1 MALVIGIAMIIPK
14 IEIAIKE
21 IVGGVRYD
29 CIVEC
34 LYMKRE
40 YYFLVLVLIIAA
52 ALRLSNLTATPPGLY
67 PDEAMNGNNA
77 LEAISTGNFKVFY
90 PENNGR
96 EGLFMNIQ
104 AGFIAALGNKPWALR
119 LPSAIFGILTVLGI
133 YFMAREM
140 RLGDAFFSNSNG
152 EPKKMF
158 GLDKNEFIALAAAFL
173 LAITFWHINFSRI
186 GFRAIMAPFFLTWSV
201 YFMLKAMKENSKLIW
216 SFIGGTVYGLG
227 IYSYISYRTTPLLM
241 GVILII
247 YMREAWL
254 EARLKQ
260 FFTRAF
266 IYIACSIIVFAPL
279 GLYFLQNPA
288 DFLGRTTQV
297 SVFIS
302 QTPLQDLSEN
312 VLKTLTMFNLQG
324 DGNWRHNI
332 SGAPQLYP
340 IVGLMFLLGFAISIS
355 SLFSRHRPK
364 AEPLIIFSAFLCG
377 FLPVVISNEGIPHA
391 LRAIIMIPPVILFGA
406 IGLAGFYEYL
416 VKHISIKTTDLGV
429 ILVAIFLVV
438 EAYVSY
444 FIIWGQNPNVPGAF
458 AQNYADMANE
468 ANKVPLSTPKII
480 IVTAG
485 GTDVRGFPTAAQ
497 TFMFL
502 TDTWKPEEQKAKNF
516 IYLKPEQVPGFVAP
530 EGAVI
535 RFID

>member
-1 MALVIGIAMIIPK
+1 MALVTGIAVIIPK
-14 IEIAIKE
+14 IQIAMKA
-21 IVGGVRYD
+21 IVGGVRYEY
-29 CIVEC
+29 IVKC
-34 LYMKRE
+34 LYMKKE
-40 YYFLVLVLIIAA
+40 YYFLVLILIIAG
-52 ALRLSNLTATPPGLY
+52 ALRLTNLTTTPPGLY

-77 LEAISTGNFKVFY
+77 LEAIATGNFKVFY

-104 AGFIAALGNKPWALR
+104 AGFIAALGNYPWALR

-140 RLGDAFFSNSNG
+140 KLGDAFFLNSNG
-152 EPKKMF
+152 GSKKMF
-158 GLDKNEFIALAAAFL
+158 GLGKNEFIALTAAFL
-173 LAITFWHINFSRI
+173 LTITFWHINFSRI

-201 YFMLKAMKENSKLIW
+201 YFMLKALRENSKLIW
-216 SFIGGTVYGLG
+216 SFIGGTVYGIG

-247 YMREAWL
+247 YMREAWIKGWL
-254 EARLKQ
+254 QQ

-266 IYIACSIIVFAPL
+266 IYIACSIIVFVPL

-288 DFLGRTTQV
+288 DFLGRTIQV
-297 SVFIS
+297 SVFSS
-302 QTPLQDLSEN
+302 QTPLQDLGEN
-312 VLKTLTMFNLQG
+312 VFKTLTMFNLQG

-332 SGAPQLYP
+332 SGSPQLYP
-340 IVGLMFLLGFAISIS
+340 IVGLMFLLGFAISAI
-355 SLFSRHRPK
+355 SLFSKHHPK

-391 LRAIIMIPPVILFGA
+391 LRSIIMIPPVIILGA

-416 VKHISIKTTDLGV
+416 VKHISVKTTDLGV
-429 ILVAIFLVV
+429 IFVAVFLVIQ
-438 EAYVSY
+438 AYVSY

-458 AQNYADMANE
+458 AQDYVDTANE
-468 ANKVPLSTPKII
+468 INKLPFSTPKVI

-502 TDTWKPEEQKAKNF
+502 TDTWRPEEQKAKNF
-516 IYLKPEQVPGFVAP
+516 IYIKPEQVPGFVAP
-530 EGAVI
+530 VGAVTL
-535 RFID
+535 FIN